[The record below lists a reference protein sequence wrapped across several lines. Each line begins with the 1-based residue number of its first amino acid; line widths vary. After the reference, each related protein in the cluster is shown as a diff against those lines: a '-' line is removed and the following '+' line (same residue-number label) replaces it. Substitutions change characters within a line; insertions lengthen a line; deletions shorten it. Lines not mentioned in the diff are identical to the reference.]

1 VNVSR
6 ALGGGLAAAGLLA
19 IALAGCGGAGAD
31 APATEQ
37 WRTIDVEA
45 RAAELVPEHPG
56 PRRVGALVFR
66 GGVELSSRDA
76 AFGGISGLWIGADGR
91 FVAVNDHGWWICA
104 QLESDAESGAPLRL
118 ANVRAA
124 RMRNERGKYFHRR
137 SFADAEGL
145 ARLPDGRFAVSF
157 EQRQLLRFYD
167 LDAAGPSAAPRMGPS
182 LGGGDDLEANAG
194 LEAVADAGGGRLLI
208 GAERSEPGA
217 EQVGAALWLAPID
230 ASGGD
235 ISPAAHLDTPKGFGL
250 TSLDRLPDGDF
261 VVLERFYAPVVGP
274 RVRILRL
281 AASSLGA
288 GHASATLLADLGR
301 EYAIDNFESV
311 AVLPL
316 SDGGA
321 RLFLISD
328 DNFSPTQR
336 TLLYV
341 FDLPAS
347 LHRN

>member
-1 VNVSR
+1 M
-6 ALGGGLAAAGLLA
+6 
-19 IALAGCGGAGAD
+19 IALAGCSRAGAD

-37 WRTIDVEA
+37 WRTIEVEA
-45 RAAELVPEHPG
+45 RAAELIPEHPG

-76 AFGGISGLWIGADGR
+76 AFGGISGLWVGADGR
-91 FVAVNDHGWWICA
+91 FVAVNDHGWWFCA
-104 QLESDAESGAPLRL
+104 QLENDAESGAPLRL

-145 ARLPDGRFAVSF
+145 ARLPDGRFVVSF

-167 LDAAGPSAAPRMGPS
+167 LDGAGPSAAPSMGPS

-194 LEAVADAGGGRLLI
+194 FEAVADAGGGRLLI

-217 EQVGAALWLAPID
+217 EQLGAALWLAPINGN
-230 ASGGD
+230 GGD
-235 ISPAAHLDTPKGFGL
+235 VSPAARLDTPKGFGL

-261 VVLERFYAPVVGP
+261 VALERFYAPVIGP

-281 AASSLGA
+281 AANSLRT
-288 GHASATLLADLGR
+288 GHASATLLAELGA

-311 AVLPL
+311 AALPL
-316 SDGGA
+316 ADGGA

-341 FDLPAS
+341 LDLPAS
-347 LHRN
+347 ALRN